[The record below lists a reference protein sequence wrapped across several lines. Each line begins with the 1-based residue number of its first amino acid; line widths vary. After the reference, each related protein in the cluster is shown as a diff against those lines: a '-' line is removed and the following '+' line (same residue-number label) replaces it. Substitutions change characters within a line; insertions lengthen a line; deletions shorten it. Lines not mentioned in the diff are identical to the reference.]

1 MLFLTLLPINKC
13 HRYAWKKLTPASIAP
28 NSPQFSQFSSP
39 ASMNDGPGT
48 LPTPAPN
55 DRKSVILGHVYW
67 IFKLSLHRATA
78 PISRPIPPRDV
89 GPPSWVWMRFSG
101 ANGRTES
108 HYGCAVLG
116 SEPPA
121 PAELMKEI
129 HTDTHTHSYHW
140 KMVQWWWVETA
151 TRFHCNTAVNNKR
164 GLMLFFGLPLRPGFV
179 ARVVPGTL

>member
-28 NSPQFSQFSSP
+28 NSPQISQFSSP

-78 PISRPIPPRDV
+78 PISRPIPARDV
-89 GPPSWVWMRFSG
+89 GPPSWVWMRFFRG
-101 ANGRTES
+101 QREDGVTLWLRCAGKRTTCTCWTNE
-108 HYGCAVLG
+108 G
-116 SEPPA
+116 
-121 PAELMKEI
+121 
-129 HTDTHTHSYHW
+129 DTHRHTHSHITGKWCNGGGW
-140 KMVQWWWVETA
+140 KRLHGSTA
-151 TRFHCNTAVNNKR
+151 TQRWIINED
-164 GLMLFFGLPLRPGFV
+164 
-179 ARVVPGTL
+179 